1 MTTESEAKA
10 ILEAIRDYKPPKKL
24 HPIAGLTYDLYDAAG
39 FQITDEVLD
48 RLRRELEPHKSDLK
62 ALTDALC
69 GLSAFIVYAN
79 EQLEDPE
86 AAGRIS
92 ELVKEC
98 RPQYAPLGEKL
109 VGLLQDFAQQAKEI
123 FGRFSDKEE
132 ELRAP
137 KVGEQAPDGAVPLSR
152 LKPVAKRPPLIRK
165 AKDED

>member
-10 ILEAIRDYKPPKKL
+10 ILEAIRDYRPPSKL
-24 HPIAGLTYDLYDAAG
+24 HPIAGLTFDLYDAAG
-39 FQITDEVLD
+39 SKITDEILD
-48 RLRRELEPHKSDLK
+48 RLRQELEPHRTDLK

-69 GLSAFIVYAN
+69 GLSAFIMYAN

-86 AAGRIS
+86 AAARVS

-109 VGLLQDFAQQAKEI
+109 VGLLQDFAQQAKEV
-123 FGRFSDKEE
+123 FGRFADKEE

-152 LKPVAKRPPLIRK
+152 LKPVAKRPPLIK
-165 AKDED
+165 KDKREG